1 MLVPMS
7 QSLQPSESASMSPS
21 RSPLASQPD
30 VIVIMGVAGCGK
42 TVVGKLL
49 AEQLSYEFLDADAFH
64 SPENVAIMRQG
75 IPLDDEKRGPWL
87 DTLAGLIDAAI
98 VDRRGIVLACSA
110 LKRRYRTRLGVGK
123 PHVRLV
129 HLDGPETLL
138 RERIEQ
144 RTGHF
149 MPASQLASQCALLER
164 PTVEEAA
171 IIIDIAPPPDTIVRG
186 IRMAIGHA

>member
-1 MLVPMS
+1 M
-7 QSLQPSESASMSPS
+7 QPSATSATP
-21 RSPLASQPD
+21 QPD
-30 VIVIMGVAGCGK
+30 VIVIMGVAGSGK

-49 AEQLSYEFLDADAFH
+49 AEQLGCEFFDADTFH

-87 DTLAGLIDAAI
+87 DRLAGLIDTAI
-98 VDRRGIVLACSA
+98 AEGRGIVLACSA
-110 LKRRYRTRLGVGK
+110 LKRRYRSRLGLGK

-164 PTVEEAA
+164 PTVDEAA
-171 IIIDIAPPPDTIVRG
+171 IIIDIAPPPETIVAS
-186 IRMAIGHA
+186 IRAAIGQP

>member
-1 MLVPMS
+1 
-7 QSLQPSESASMSPS
+7 MSPS
-21 RSPLASQPD
+21 RSLLSSQPD

-49 AEQLSYEFLDADAFH
+49 AEQIGCEFFDADQFH
-64 SPENVAIMRQG
+64 SPENVALMRQG
-75 IPLDDEKRGPWL
+75 VPLDDEKRAPWL
-87 DTLAGLIDAAI
+87 DRLAGLIDTAI
-98 VDRRGIVLACSA
+98 AEGRGIVLACSA
-110 LKRRYRTRLGVGK
+110 LKRRYRSRLGVGK

-129 HLDGPETLL
+129 HLDGPEALL

-164 PTVEEAA
+164 PTVDEAA
-171 IIIDIAPPPDTIVRG
+171 IIIDIAPPPEAIVRG
-186 IRMAIGHA
+186 IRAAIGRP

>member
-7 QSLQPSESASMSPS
+7 QSLQPSEGASMSPS
-21 RSPLASQPD
+21 RSPLASQPE

-42 TVVGKLL
+42 TVVGNLL
-49 AEQLSYEFLDADAFH
+49 AEQLSYEYLDADTFH
-64 SPENVAIMRQG
+64 SPKNVAIMRQG

-98 VDRRGIVLACSA
+98 ADRRGIVLACSA

-171 IIIDIAPPPDTIVRG
+171 IIIDIAPPPETIVRG